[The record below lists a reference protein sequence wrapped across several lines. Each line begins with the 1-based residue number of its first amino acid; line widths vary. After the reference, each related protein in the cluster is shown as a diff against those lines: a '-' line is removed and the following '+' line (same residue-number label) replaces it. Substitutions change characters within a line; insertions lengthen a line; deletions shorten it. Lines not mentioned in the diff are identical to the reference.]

1 MTSPY
6 ALNVPY
12 MTNRELVGLAKN
24 RFTDHDTQ
32 KAIAKSGYRL
42 AVDYLSTNPNISDE
56 CVDLLWSRRGY
67 VFKCNLIASGR
78 KSVAVSEWSRLYKTH
93 FKGRMARPPW
103 SMHKTF
109 LNSESNVPIEVL
121 REIKEDLILHSK
133 RNNSRHYNL
142 QWSFSRLV
150 DCKNTDLALLTELN
164 NFRLKAN
171 WMGYQKS
178 SFERVYFKKLLQL
191 SSARKL

>member
-1 MTSPY
+1 MTSSY

-56 CVDLLWSRRGY
+56 CVDLLWERRGY

-78 KSVAVSEWSRLYKTH
+78 KVVAVSEWSRLYKTH
-93 FKGRMARPPW
+93 FKRRMARPPW

-121 REIKEDLILHSK
+121 REIKEDLFLHSK
-133 RNNSRHYNL
+133 ATASRYYNL

-164 NFRLKAN
+164 NYRLKSN
-171 WMGYQKS
+171 WTGYQKT

-191 SSARKL
+191 SSNT

>member
-1 MTSPY
+1 MTSSY

-56 CVDLLWSRRGY
+56 CVDLLWERRGY

-78 KSVAVSEWSRLYKTH
+78 KVVAVSEWSRLYKTH
-93 FKGRMARPPW
+93 FKRRMTRPPW
-103 SMHKTF
+103 SMH
-109 LNSESNVPIEVL
+109 
-121 REIKEDLILHSK
+121 D
-133 RNNSRHYNL
+133 SRYYNL
-142 QWSFSRLV
+142 KWSFCRLV

-171 WMGYQKS
+171 WDGYQKT

-191 SSARKL
+191 SSNA